1 MTAVWEPGQNVKITA
16 KVEDGTYQQDGGYG
30 EFYGNGLAVMAT
42 SDGEL
47 NHKTQGSSH
56 PSDWVGLDSI
66 DGPGS
71 RADTT
76 NIVLTADWLF
86 GDSTL
91 TAVYGFSKFEWQTGF
106 DIDALTWDGVFS

>member
-1 MTAVWEPGQNVKITA
+1 
-16 KVEDGTYQQDGGYG
+16 
-30 EFYGNGLAVMAT
+30 MAT

-76 NIVLTADWLF
+76 NIVLTGDWLF

-91 TAVYGFSKFEWQTGF
+91 TAVYGFSKFEWQPVVVPRGVACTIFVISGGC
-106 DIDALTWDGVFS
+106 DLNLRVLCSVRTWAIVCSSVFAWRRRSS